1 MKFLFVIAMVVFSG
15 FAYAVNVPEELLNA
29 ISTVES
35 NNDDKAIGDSGK
47 AVGHFQI
54 WKTYVDEVNRISR
67 LKKLPARFSYE
78 DRKNPEK
85 SRQMVI
91 IYLEFW
97 GKQYE
102 KDTRR
107 PATMEVLAKIHNG
120 HAFWKRSPKNKQYFS
135 NIERYW
141 EKVKN
146 ELENWL
152 R

>member
-47 AVGHFQI
+47 AVGRFQI

-67 LKKLPARFSYE
+67 LKKLPTRFSYE

-85 SRQMVI
+85 SRQI
-91 IYLEFW
+91 QFS
-97 GKQYE
+97 GCPHPS
-102 KDTRR
+102 RR
-107 PATMEVLAKIHNG
+107 AAGGPSG
-120 HAFWKRSPKNKQYFS
+120 HR
-135 NIERYW
+135 
-141 EKVKN
+141 
-146 ELENWL
+146 
-152 R
+152 